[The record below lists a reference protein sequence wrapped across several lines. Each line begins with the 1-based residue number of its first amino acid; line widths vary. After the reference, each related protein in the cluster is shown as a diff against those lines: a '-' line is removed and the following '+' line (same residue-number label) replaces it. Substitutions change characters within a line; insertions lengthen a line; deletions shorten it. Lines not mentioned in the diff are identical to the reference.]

1 MNVELFRNLSPE
13 DVLQRPQQ
21 AVDSQTLAA
30 ASDIIA
36 DIRRGGREALLEYG
50 RRFGDLGPGD
60 RLYYDRPE
68 LDAALARLPADQQDL
83 LRRTADRIAAFASAQ
98 RQAVA
103 DVDLAIDGGR
113 AGVRYLPVGQ
123 VGCYAPGGRF
133 PLPSSVLMTAVTARV
148 AGVHQ
153 VIVASPRP
161 RDVTLAAAAI
171 AGAHGLLAAGGA
183 QAIAALAHGIEGLS
197 RCDVIAGPGNR
208 FVTAAKQLVAGQV
221 GIDMLAGPSELV
233 ILADDSAP
241 APQDA
246 ADLLAQAEHDPDAVP
261 ILVTTSAALVDQVR
275 FQLQRQLTDLPTAPI
290 ARQALANGGAVL
302 APDLARAVKLCNAL
316 ASEHL
321 EVLCRQPGR
330 LASRLT
336 CYGALFLGEASAE
349 VCGDYGAGPNHVLPT
364 GGTARFSGALSVLD
378 FLVGRTWLRMENGPA
393 ASSLAKDAVTLARLE
408 GLEAHARA
416 ADRRA

>member
-1 MNVELFRNLSPE
+1 MLRLVHANDLPAARRDP
-13 DVLQRPQQ
+13 
-21 AVDSQTLAA
+21 VDAATLATASEIVSSVRDGGEA
-30 ASDIIA
+30 AL
-36 DIRRGGREALLEYG
+36 RGWAERFGERAPGDPLILGPDALRAAWEAL
-50 RRFGDLGPGD
+50 PGD
-60 RLYYDRPE
+60 QK
-68 LDAALARLPADQQDL
+68 AL
-83 LRRTADRIAAFASAQ
+83 LRRVAGRIEAFARAQ
-98 RQAVA
+98 RGALADLDVAVP
-103 DVDLAIDGGR
+103 GGR
-113 AGVRYLPVGQ
+113 AGHAWIPVERA
-123 VGCYAPGGRF
+123 GCYAPGGRF
-133 PLPSSVLMTAVTARV
+133 PLPSTVLMTAIPARV
-148 AGVHQ
+148 AGVEG
-153 VIVASPRP
+153 VVVASPRP
-161 RDVTLAAAAI
+161 APVTLAAAHV
-171 AGAHGLLAAGGA
+171 AGADAVFAVGGA
-183 QAIAALAHGIEGLS
+183 QAVAALAWGVGVPAV
-197 RCDVIAGPGNR
+197 DVIVGPGNR

-241 APQDA
+241 APLVA

>member
-1 MNVELFRNLSPE
+1 
-13 DVLQRPQQ
+13 
-21 AVDSQTLAA
+21 
-30 ASDIIA
+30 
-36 DIRRGGREALLEYG
+36 
-50 RRFGDLGPGD
+50 
-60 RLYYDRPE
+60 
-68 LDAALARLPADQQDL
+68 
-83 LRRTADRIAAFASAQ
+83 
-98 RQAVA
+98 
-103 DVDLAIDGGR
+103 
-113 AGVRYLPVGQ
+113 
-123 VGCYAPGGRF
+123 
-133 PLPSSVLMTAVTARV
+133 
-148 AGVHQ
+148 
-153 VIVASPRP
+153 
-161 RDVTLAAAAI
+161 
-171 AGAHGLLAAGGA
+171 
-183 QAIAALAHGIEGLS
+183 
-197 RCDVIAGPGNR
+197 
-208 FVTAAKQLVAGQV
+208 
-221 GIDMLAGPSELV
+221 
-233 ILADDSAP
+233 
-241 APQDA
+241 
-246 ADLLAQAEHDPDAVP
+246 VP